1 MSGKD
6 EIDAG
11 ALQAFD
17 RVAGVVDDVSLTSRA
32 WHRQQVVVADED
44 PQVRRGS
51 EALLD
56 PRVTATSDL
65 AVIQVR
71 LRRVDGDDRHAADP
85 SDRVPVADE
94 LLEVDVADV
103 ARVLVPRDHH
113 EGLA

>member
-44 PQVRRGS
+44 PQVGRWS

-56 PRVTATSDL
+56 PGVAAASYL
-65 AVIQVR
+65 AVIQIG
-71 LRRVDGDDRHAADP
+71 LSRVHGDDRHAADP
-85 SDRVPVADE
+85 RDRVPVAE
-94 LLEVDVADV
+94 QLLEVDVPDV
-103 ARVLVPRDHH
+103 
-113 EGLA
+113 